1 MRLVKISFLV
11 FIFTIISLGGMAYS
25 QQGDLSPLGFKFGI
39 DKKEAKEV
47 IDSSGKRIVMDE
59 EDSKEMI
66 VIVMQ
71 GVIVNLPIDISGK
84 DVMTEL
90 EFYKK
95 KLLATSLIFA
105 ATDENEKAAIESDF
119 VQYFTSEYGEPV
131 ERETVMHF
139 TTTSWDIPEVKLVMY
154 TDNKDNT
161 VKIQYK
167 YIPGHRAKFEEELDK
182 KRGTVKTDPATQMFL
197 EGDYS
202 KPTGYDEQ
210 FGTK

>member
-1 MRLVKISFLV
+1 MRLVKINFIV
-11 FIFTIISLGGMAYS
+11 IIFTIISFNGMAYS
-25 QQGDLSPLGFKFGI
+25 QEGDLSPLGFKFGI
-39 DKKEAKEV
+39 DKKEAKKV
-47 IDSSGKRIVMDE
+47 IDSKGKRIVMDE

-119 VQYFTSEYGEPV
+119 VQHFTSEYGEPV

-167 YIPGHRAKFEEELDK
+167 HIPGHQAKFEEELDE

-210 FGTK
+210 YGTK

>member
-1 MRLVKISFLV
+1 MRLVKLGFLAI
-11 FIFTIISLGGMAYS
+11 IFTLIFLSIPVYS
-25 QQGDLSPLGFKFGI
+25 QQGDLSPLGFEFGI
-39 DKKEAKEV
+39 NKKEAKKV
-47 IDSSGKRIVMDE
+47 IDSKGKRIVLDE
-59 EDSKEMI
+59 EDSKEMR

-71 GVIVNLPIDISGK
+71 GVIVNLPIDVAGK

-105 ATDENEKAAIESDF
+105 ATDENEKSAIESNF
-119 VQYFTSEYGEPV
+119 IQYFTSEYGEPV

-139 TTTSWDIPEVKLVMY
+139 TTTSWDIPEVKLVMF
-154 TDNKDNT
+154 TDNEDNT

-167 YIPGHRAKFEEELDK
+167 HIPGHRAKFEDELDY
-182 KRGTVKTDPATQMFL
+182 KRGTVHTDPATQMFL

-210 FGTK
+210 YGTK

>member
-1 MRLVKISFLV
+1 MKFAKFSFLLM
-11 FIFTIISLGGMAYS
+11 IFTIISVSGIAYS
-25 QQGDLSPLGFKFGI
+25 QQADLSPLGFKFGI
-39 DKKEAKEV
+39 DKKDAQKV
-47 IDSSGKRIVMDE
+47 IDSKGKRIVLDE
-59 EDSKEMI
+59 EDSKEMR

-71 GVIVNLPIDISGK
+71 GVIVNLPIDVAGK

-95 KLLATSLIFA
+95 KLLSTSLIFA
-105 ATDENEKAAIESDF
+105 ATDENEKTAIESDF
-119 VQYFTSEYGEPV
+119 IRHFTSKYGEPV
-131 ERETVMHF
+131 ERESVMHF
-139 TTTSWDIPEVKLVMY
+139 TTTSWDIPEVKLVMF
-154 TDNKDNT
+154 TDNEDNT

-167 YIPGHRAKFEEELDK
+167 HIPGLRTRFEDELDD
-182 KRGTVKTDPATQMFL
+182 KRGTVHTDPATQMFL

>member
-1 MRLVKISFLV
+1 MLSFGVK
-11 FIFTIISLGGMAYS
+11 AYS

-39 DKKEAKEV
+39 DKKEAKKV
-47 IDSSGKRIVMDE
+47 IDSKGKRIVLDE
-59 EDSKEMI
+59 EDSKEMV

-71 GVIVNLPIDISGK
+71 GVIVNLPIDVAGK

-95 KLLATSLIFA
+95 KLLSTSLIFA
-105 ATDENEKAAIESDF
+105 AVDENEKTAIESDF
-119 VQYFTSEYGEPV
+119 VKYFTSEYGEPV
-131 ERETVMHF
+131 ERETIMHF
-139 TTTSWDIPEVKLVMY
+139 TTTSWDIPDVKLVLY
-154 TDNKDNT
+154 TDNEDNT

-167 YIPGHRAKFEEELDK
+167 HIPGLRARFEDELDE

>member
-11 FIFTIISLGGMAYS
+11 IIFTIISFSGMAYS

-39 DKKEAKEV
+39 DKKEAKKV
-47 IDSSGKRIVMDE
+47 IDSKGKRIVMDE
-59 EDSKEMI
+59 EDSKEMR
-66 VIVMQ
+66 VIIMQ

-119 VQYFTSEYGEPV
+119 VQHFTSEYGEPV

-139 TTTSWDIPEVKLVMY
+139 TTTSWDTPEVKLVMY

-167 YIPGHRAKFEEELDK
+167 HIPGHRSKFEEELDE
-182 KRGTVKTDPATQMFL
+182 KRGTIKTDPATQMFL

-210 FGTK
+210 YGTK